1 MAKTFKLNA
10 ELFWTKDMVEY
21 GMYQKD
27 QPKPKYVAN
36 FYNLDAASVATLKEA
51 GIKVQHNDEKGHYVS
66 AKSIKAFTPV
76 DKEGKQV
83 PPLTIGNGSKC
94 VVVGEAYEW
103 EFGRKSGVSLSAKKI
118 VVTDLIAYEAKEEQ
132 EEDEFDPIL

>member
-21 GMYQKD
+21 GMFQKD

-36 FYNLDAASVATLKEA
+36 FYNLDDSSIETLKEA
-51 GIKVQHNDEKGHYVS
+51 GIKVQHNDDKGHYVS
-66 AKSIKAFTPV
+66 AKSIKAFMPV
-76 DKEGKQV
+76 DMKGKPV

-94 VVVGEAYEW
+94 VVVGEAYAW
-103 EFGRKSGVSLSAKKI
+103 EFGKKKGVSLSAKKI
-118 VVTDLIAYEAKEEQ
+118 IVTELIEYAAQEE
-132 EEDEFDPIL
+132 EEDEFDPVL